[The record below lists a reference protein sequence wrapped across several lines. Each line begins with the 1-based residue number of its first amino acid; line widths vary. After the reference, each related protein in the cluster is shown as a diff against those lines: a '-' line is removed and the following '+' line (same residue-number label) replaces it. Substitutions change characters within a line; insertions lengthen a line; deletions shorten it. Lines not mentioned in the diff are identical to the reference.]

1 MHAEHAERVGSSNV
15 VVMGDSAGG
24 GISLANVHD
33 DNRKPCMQRRKGEL
47 KHALRLCAFATLREN
62 ALMQS
67 PQPAHQL
74 SAAPGILGPTLS
86 VAAPAARGKQAV

>member
-47 KHALRLCAFATLREN
+47 KHALRLCDFA
-62 ALMQS
+62 
-67 PQPAHQL
+67 
-74 SAAPGILGPTLS
+74 
-86 VAAPAARGKQAV
+86 